1 MNDLLHL
8 SKAGLNLIKSFE
20 GLFLTAYYCPAGV
33 LTIGY
38 GHTNMDGVE
47 PRVVKGL
54 RITTEQ
60 AEDILRRSLKKYEDA
75 VKRLVKVRLTQSE
88 FDALV
93 SFAYNCG
100 IGALEKSTLLR
111 KLNKGDYA
119 CVPAELM
126 KYNKATVNGKRVV
139 LNGLTRRR
147 KAEGTLWSLTKN
159 IEILKPTLDG
169 QPVAPEQDED
179 DEPMAQRVDPPS
191 IPGVEQAT
199 GWLAG
204 LSPILSLFAGIDWKI
219 VLIITVAA
227 LLAGGGWL
235 WYRHNNHA

>member
-1 MNDLLHL
+1 MNDHL
-8 SKAGLNLIKSFE
+8 RTSKAGVNLIKSFE

-38 GHTNMDGVE
+38 GHTNMDGVL

-54 RITTEQ
+54 TITKEQ
-60 AEDILRRSLKKYEDA
+60 AEDILARALVPYENA

-111 KLNKGDYA
+111 KLNKGDYS

-126 KYNKATVNGKRVV
+126 KYVTAKTKKGRVT
-139 LNGLTRRR
+139 LAGLVRRR
-147 KAEGTLWSLTKN
+147 KAEGAMWALTKN
-159 IEILKPTLDG
+159 LEVLQGATTGEPH
-169 QPVAPEQDED
+169 ED
-179 DEPMAQRVDPPS
+179 DEEPMAQEVAPPS
-191 IPGVEQAT
+191 MPKMEQAT
-199 GWLAG
+199 GWLATIAPFA
-204 LSPILSLFAGIDWKI
+204 SIFAGIDWKI
-219 VLIITVAA
+219 VLIVTGAA
-227 LLAGGGWL
+227 LIAGGGWL